1 MDSNEVIPEIAFTS
15 NGDGTYT
22 LAIGYK
28 TYSNITFEEVI
39 TRINSEVDNGREVL
53 P

>member
-1 MDSNEVIPEIAFTS
+1 MDCKPEIAFTS

-22 LAIGYK
+22 LAIGHK

-39 TRINSEVDNGREVL
+39 TRINSEEAKDGSERQR
-53 P
+53 